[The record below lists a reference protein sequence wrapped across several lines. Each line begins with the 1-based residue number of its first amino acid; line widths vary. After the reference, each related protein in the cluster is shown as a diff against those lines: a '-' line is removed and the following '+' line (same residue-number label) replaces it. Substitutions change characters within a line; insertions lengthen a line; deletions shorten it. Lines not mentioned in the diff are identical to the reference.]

1 MKHGKTAD
9 AEKVLAKVVALGGT
23 GEDWLG
29 LGVAQLAN
37 DAFDKA
43 EGSLKG
49 AQNLL
54 PQSPY
59 PSLHLA
65 KVYRKKE
72 DPAQERTMVERAI
85 VIDPKC
91 VDAWAYLY
99 TSVRT
104 QQDEA
109 AAVRAVEELAS
120 ATPNRA
126 TAAPYVALQGFY
138 SGEKETRD
146 RALAFA
152 RTAVEREPDDS
163 LALISLSALHG
174 QKGELQEVI
183 KVLEKHE
190 TKMTRDVRLANN
202 YFEALMQ
209 ARDLEKVTR
218 LLNALV
224 ASPNRE
230 VKQFA
235 IERSRVVAQI
245 LQQSQK
251 RPQPTEAKG

>member
-1 MKHGKTAD
+1 MKHGKTEE

-37 DAFDKA
+37 DHLEKA

-54 PQSPY
+54 PQSPF

-65 KVYRKKE
+65 KVFRKKV
-72 DPAQERTMVERAI
+72 DSAQERTMVERAI
-85 VIDPKC
+85 VIDPRC

-99 TSVRT
+99 TSVRA
-104 QQDEA
+104 QKDEETA
-109 AAVRAVEELAS
+109 IKTVEELAA
-120 ATPNRA
+120 ATPNQA
-126 TAAPYVALQGFY
+126 AAAPYVALQGFY
-138 SGEKETRD
+138 SGNEETRD
-146 RALAFA
+146 RALEYAKA
-152 RTAVEREPDDS
+152 AVAREPDDS
-163 LALISLSALHG
+163 LALISLSALYG
-174 QKGELQEVI
+174 QKGELKEVI
-183 KVLEKHE
+183 NVLEKHE
-190 TKMTRDVRLANN
+190 NKMTRDVRLANN

-224 ASPNRE
+224 ASNNRE

-235 IERSRVVAQI
+235 IERSRVVAQL

-251 RPQPTEAKG
+251 RAPAKA